1 MTTML
6 TKTSPHPIESVLLAP
21 LDQEVIE
28 RLRAL
33 RLMAF
38 DVDGVLTDG
47 RLWYGDQGEVFK
59 SFHALDGH
67 GLRLLKECGITVAL
81 ITGRESGIVTRR
93 ASELGI
99 AEVHQNI
106 RDKLSCLKE
115 IATRLNL
122 TLDQVGYMGDD
133 LIDITA
139 LRRVRFAASVPNA
152 PHYITQ
158 LAHWVAD
165 VAGGMGAARQ
175 CCDLILAA
183 QGRLGHY
190 LVADNPTG
198 LTGVIQ

>member
-1 MTTML
+1 ML
-6 TKTSPHPIESVLLAP
+6 KNTPPHPIESVLLAP
-21 LDQEVIE
+21 LTEEVVK
-28 RLRAL
+28 RLQAI

-81 ITGRESGIVTRR
+81 ITGRESAIVTRR

-99 AEVHQNI
+99 AEVHQNV

-115 IATRLNL
+115 IAKERNL

-139 LRRVRFAASVPNA
+139 MRQVGFAASVPNA

-158 LAHWVAD
+158 LAHWVAHL
-165 VAGGMGAARQ
+165 AGGSGAARE

-183 QGRLGHY
+183 QGYLGNY
-190 LVADNPTG
+190 FAADNPTG